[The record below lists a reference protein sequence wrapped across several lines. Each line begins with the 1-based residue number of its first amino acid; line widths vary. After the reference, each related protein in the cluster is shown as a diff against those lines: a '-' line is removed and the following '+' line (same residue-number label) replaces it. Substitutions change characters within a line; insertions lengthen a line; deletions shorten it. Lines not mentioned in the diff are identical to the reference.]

1 MNGFMSEQTQTRGA
15 SEKPGVLMPAPT
27 AWPFALAI
35 GMALMFAGLLTDISV
50 SVLGAIFAIGGAA
63 GWFRQVLPQEQ
74 HESIPVRPEEPAR
87 VLPPREVL
95 RLPAAQQVQRAWLPL
110 KIYPVSAGVKGG
122 LAGGVAMAV
131 FAMVYGVA
139 SHHSIWYPIN
149 LLAGTLYSASS
160 TPSVSQMLHFRLG
173 WFLFALAMH
182 VTMCLL
188 VGLLYGAMLPMLPT
202 RPIVL
207 GGVIG
212 PLLWTGLLYFI
223 LGYVNPMLDE
233 RINWWWFAASQAAF
247 GIVAGLVV
255 VRHGKVWTAE
265 NLPLA
270 MRAGI
275 EAPGLMEERD
285 GEEKR

>member
-1 MNGFMSEQTQTRGA
+1 MSKETQVSGGPQ
-15 SEKPGVLMPAPT
+15 KPSVLMPAPT
-27 AWPFALAI
+27 AWPFA
-35 GMALMFAGLLTDISV
+35 MALGTALTFAGLLTDGSV
-50 SVLGAIFAIGGAA
+50 SVLGAILTIFGAV
-63 GWFRQVLPQEQ
+63 GWFRQVLPHEQ
-74 HESIPVRPEEPAR
+74 HESVPVQPEEPAR

-95 RLPAAQQVQRAWLPL
+95 RLPVGQEIQRAWLPL
-110 KIYPVSAGVKGG
+110 KIYPIVAGVKGG

-131 FAMVYGVA
+131 LAALYGLIFY
-139 SHHSIWYPIN
+139 HSVWYPIN
-149 LLAGTLYSASS
+149 LLAGSLYAPSA
-160 TPSVSQMLHFRLG
+160 TPTIEEMRHFQMG

-182 VTMCLL
+182 ITMCLL
-188 VGLLYGAMLPMLPT
+188 VGLLYGAMLPLLPR

-207 GGVIG
+207 GGIIG
-212 PLLWTGLLYFI
+212 PLLWTGLLYHI
-223 LGYVNPMLDE
+223 IGYVNPLLDQ

-255 VRHGKVWTAE
+255 VRQNKVWTAE

-285 GEEKR
+285 GEDDKR